1 MLRSHQKQ
9 MLEIARELRGGASWT
24 QIIAQVTPG
33 GGKSLLPVI
42 LSAELI
48 PKIAKKICWVVPRV
62 ALQQQAEEAFI
73 DPQFRSLLKHRHS
86 IRVSTNDRDP
96 SRGLAGF
103 ATTYAALSI
112 DSQGKNASEFERHPY
127 ILVLDEP
134 HHIAE
139 DSSAQK
145 AVAPLIER
153 AKLTLFMS
161 GTLERNK
168 SEKIAFLPYATD
180 GGELVISL
188 RDTQTTRIINYSR
201 ADALAERAIIPLRF
215 TYLDGKAEWVSPQ
228 GIKRSVSSLAIADEL
243 IGEALIT
250 ALKTQYA
257 YDLLTQ
263 TMNDWLVVKKQNPRA
278 KLLIVAATQV
288 LAKQYAEFI
297 SKKFHKLAGVATMDE
312 GSGALRAIRSFKR
325 TGADRLDIL
334 ATVGMAYEGLDVRP
348 VTHVACLTR
357 IRSKPWLEQMFA
369 RATRYDPDAGTWEAQ
384 EAHIFAPDDPL
395 MHRIIDE
402 ITYEE
407 APFAKQKRR
416 FFGGGG
422 VGGYYTNLFGEIIP
436 VGSGASGK
444 RSARLQTKAS
454 LLQPLQPLTPSQ
466 REEHLRDSIEQL
478 VREYAQRRHV
488 PFRKVNARIL
498 GRFGKSRTL
507 MRLDELQEVWTYV
520 QKFFVK

>member
-1 MLRSHQKQ
+1 MLAIAK
-9 MLEIARELRGGASWT
+9 EIRRGAAWK

-42 LSAELI
+42 LAADLI
-48 PKIAKKICWVVPRV
+48 PNIAKKICWVVPRV
-62 ALQQQAEEAFI
+62 ALQQQAEEAFL
-73 DPQFRSLLKHRHS
+73 DTQFRAALKHKHS

-96 SRGLAGF
+96 SRGMAGF
-103 ATTYAALSI
+103 ATTYTALSI
-112 DSQGKNASEFERHPY
+112 DTHGKNAAEFERHPY

-153 AKLTLFMS
+153 AALTLFMS

-168 SEKIAFLPYATD
+168 NEKIAFLPYATD
-180 GGELVISL
+180 AGELVISL
-188 RDTQTTRIINYSR
+188 RDTEHTRIVSYSR

-228 GIKRSVSSLAIADEL
+228 GIKRSVSSLSVADEL
-243 IGEALIT
+243 IGEALVT

-257 YDLLTQ
+257 YDLLNQ
-263 TMNDWLVVKKQNPRA
+263 TMADFLAVKKQNPRA
-278 KLLIVAATQV
+278 KLLIVAATQA
-288 LAKQYAEFI
+288 LAKKYAEFI
-297 SKKFHKLAGVATMDE
+297 SEKFHKLAGVATMDE

-369 RATRYDPDAGTWEAQ
+369 RATRYDPDAGSWESQ

-395 MHRIIDE
+395 MHKIIDE

-444 RSARLQTKAS
+444 RSARMHVKAS
-454 LLQPLQPLTPSQ
+454 ALAPMQPLTPSQ

-478 VREYAQRRHV
+478 AREHAQRKRI
-488 PFRKVNARIL
+488 PYRSVNATIL
-498 GRFGKSRTL
+498 KRFGKSRTL
-507 MRLDELQEVWTYV
+507 MRLDELQDVWTWI
-520 QKFFVK
+520 QKIFVK